1 MTRPTVTY
9 PDAERL
15 TVDHLTPL
23 VTADVGIAVPPAWK
37 PGSTPHL
44 LVAWDGT
51 PNVDRFIAQHATI
64 RLTARAATPT
74 AAKALAQEAS
84 ARMLVGPWPT
94 GITNVT
100 PLTGPFPARDPQ
112 TKAELASV
120 TLRVTVRS
128 TPLVGS

>member
-1 MTRPTVTY
+1 MTRPLVTF

-15 TVDHLTPL
+15 VVDHLTPL
-23 VTADVGIAVPPAWK
+23 LTADVGVAVPKDWK
-37 PGSTPHL
+37 PTSTPHVQ
-44 LVAWDGT
+44 VAWDGT
-51 PNVDRFIAQHATI
+51 PQVDRFIAQHPTI

-74 AAKALAQEAS
+74 AAKALAQQAS
-84 ARMLVGPWPT
+84 AHAIAGPWPA